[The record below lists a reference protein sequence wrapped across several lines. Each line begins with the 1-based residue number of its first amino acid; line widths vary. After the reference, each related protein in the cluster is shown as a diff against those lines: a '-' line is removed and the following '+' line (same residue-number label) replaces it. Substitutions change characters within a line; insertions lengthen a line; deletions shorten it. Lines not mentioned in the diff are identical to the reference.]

1 MIVLL
6 MVVPVIPFRMCL
18 SFIIVFGLVFMYSF
32 FTLPCLW
39 EIRFSSQMISGTVI
53 WLLGL
58 HEIFK

>member
-6 MVVPVIPFRMCL
+6 MVVPVIPLRMCL
-18 SFIIVFGLVFMYSF
+18 SFMIVFGLVFMYF

-39 EIRFSSQMISGTVI
+39 EIRFSSQMICGTVI

-58 HEIFK
+58 DGIFK